1 MYVILWIILKKNKN
15 ECFYENCIYTR
26 SHLYILY
33 IKLSLYILISIW
45 FNFKQ
50 RLCGVYCAFIFG
62 RTYILEY
69 IYLYHFK
76 FFLNSNSYQKQ
87 IKIFSLVSEQT
98 TKKKKQKLKYS
109 SKIIEIYKIDN
120 DRFLT
125 VHHIELNVIENV
137 WRAHFYSIYTYMWTI
152 QFIILKM

>member
-1 MYVILWIILKKNKN
+1 MNK
-15 ECFYENCIYTR
+15 
-26 SHLYILY
+26 
-33 IKLSLYILISIW
+33 
-45 FNFKQ
+45 Q
-50 RLCGVYCAFIFG
+50 
-62 RTYILEY
+62 
-69 IYLYHFK
+69 
-76 FFLNSNSYQKQ
+76 Q
-87 IKIFSLVSEQT
+87 
-98 TKKKKQKLKYS
+98 KKKKQKLKYS